1 MRTTFRIS
9 TVIPVSYRRC
19 SRCHEL
25 GDTLCLLTRHVLLCF
40 FTYADPHFRNFH
52 GVAFDFQNGCDV
64 VLVKSA
70 AMEIHARL
78 FQRGF
83 YSSVE
88 QVGFRVGSTTV
99 NVDTAG
105 VRFVSGSGGTLGN
118 FEGGYAVEQD
128 GGSNVWIRFP
138 GSDPTPLAGIV
149 GPPFYRPSGNQL
161 GMLIR
166 LGGGQGGDFVDAPA
180 AKVPGGPGSR
190 GLQPAPPREGGSN
203 LSFTLRARG
212 LVGSLG
218 LAGAWDD
225 EDNNGYLDRDGNP
238 VPIPDLYPPYLAVGD
253 ANDFGNG
260 WRVLPGVDPIILD
273 GTGDLSM
280 WSSAFCVEMPTSI
293 QTRHLLEV
301 PDVDCDKCDAVGS
314 LVGTLNCLY
323 DAVAVGCFSLI
334 VQSTNYDAGVFY
346 GPNVPA
352 DADFKCED
360 IVELL
365 DDKSKSGKGG
375 GRGRGKGGKNGKNGR
390 TLRMKNGKNGG
401 GKNGGKGKGKG
412 KSSKSVSD
420 CEEMGG
426 ECVVYCDTTSTTFD
440 CLAGLCDIDI
450 DYDEAVPVLALDQ
463 YYTGCSCKIPVP

>member
-9 TVIPVSYRRC
+9 TVIPVSYLRR
-19 SRCHEL
+19 SRFKEIWRDALSSH
-25 GDTLCLLTRHVLLCF
+25 TKRPRVF
-40 FTYADPHFRNFH
+40 FTYTDPHFRNFH

-88 QVGFRVGSTTV
+88 QIGFRVGSTTV
-99 NVDTAG
+99 NVDTTG
-105 VRFVSGSGGTLGN
+105 VRFVSGSGGTPGN

-128 GGSNVWIRFP
+128 GGSNVWIRFR
-138 GSDPTPLAGIV
+138 GSDTTALADIV
-149 GPPFYRPSGNQL
+149 GTSPYRPSGNQL

-166 LGGGQGGDFVDAPA
+166 LGFGEGRPGDIAVALE
-180 AKVPGGPGSR
+180 GPGHR
-190 GLQPAPPREGGSN
+190 ALPPLPPSNN

-260 WRVLPGVDPIILD
+260 WRVLPGVDPVILD
-273 GTGDLSM
+273 GTGDSSV

-323 DAVAVGCFSLI
+323 DAAVLGCFSLI

-375 GRGRGKGGKNGKNGR
+375 GRGRGKSGKNGR

-401 GKNGGKGKGKG
+401 GKNGGKSKKK

-463 YYTGCSCKIPVP
+463 YYTGCSCKVPAS